1 MNQLKWILVAEDDAP
16 TAELT
21 TRALAPEELA
31 CEVIVA
37 HDGLEALDCINHR
50 GGFGS
55 RGGGPPTF
63 VLLDLKMPKLNG
75 LEVLRQIKSD
85 DRLKSIPVI
94 MFTSSR
100 EAADVNLCYQLGANA
115 YVVKPVEFRQFH
127 ETVRRVGLFWA
138 MMNEQPPAGAPA
150 ALEAAAAPTRLAAA
164 V

>member
-1 MNQLKWILVAEDDAP
+1 
-16 TAELT
+16 
-21 TRALAPEELA
+21 
-31 CEVIVA
+31 
-37 HDGLEALDCINHR
+37 
-50 GGFGS
+50 
-55 RGGGPPTF
+55 